1 MKKTSFIF
9 IAVSLLV
16 CYSCQEKIDVEKEKA
31 AIIEVLNAEGS
42 AFAAN
47 DLERIFA
54 LHVQD
59 ELATRLDGYRIYRGW
74 DEIKSLYESYLAGN
88 IQDTSWKNPR
98 NIKENVILKITGNT
112 AWLICDNIW
121 KYEFNDKSVEWG
133 NVQIAFFEKM
143 DGEWKFSFNAFVP
156 ARPTE

>member
-1 MKKTSFIF
+1 MSKRKKLP
-9 IAVSLLV
+9 LL
-16 CYSCQEKIDVEKEKA
+16 
-31 AIIEVLNAEGS
+31 
-42 AFAAN
+42 
-47 DLERIFA
+47 
-54 LHVQD
+54 
-59 ELATRLDGYRIYRGW
+59 
-74 DEIKSLYESYLAGN
+74 KSLYESYLAGN

-143 DGEWKFSFNAFVP
+143 NGEWKFSFNAFVP

>member
-1 MKKTSFIF
+1 MKKYQFLF
-9 IAVSLLV
+9 IALIFLL

-47 DLERIFA
+47 DLERVFA

>member
-9 IAVSLLV
+9 IAVSLLA

-47 DLERIFA
+47 DLERVFA

-98 NIKENVILKITGNT
+98 NIKENVILKVNGNT

-121 KYEFNDKSVEWG
+121 KYEFNNKSVEWG